1 MITLYEDVTAYAKED
16 LYDLISNNSEL
27 NRFSKNLIYNFVDEC
42 SVQLSGIDHQMT
54 RQPLTTE
61 LYKESFSIK
70 SEFVKLIKWLIETDI
85 ESQTQLDKRLDNYL
99 STIRELIDKLSM
111 YVSDSVS
118 DILEKHYNNL
128 EIIISKF
135 KSNSSGLVEIDETD
149 DSLFNISNFN
159 VNTLNDF
166 NSSNS
171 SNSSKQSSS
180 KSIKKFRLLRK

>member
-135 KSNSSGLVEIDETD
+135 KSNSSGLVETDEPD

-159 VNTLNDF
+159 VNTLNDY
-166 NSSNS
+166 NS

-180 KSIKKFRLLRK
+180 KPIKKFRLLRK